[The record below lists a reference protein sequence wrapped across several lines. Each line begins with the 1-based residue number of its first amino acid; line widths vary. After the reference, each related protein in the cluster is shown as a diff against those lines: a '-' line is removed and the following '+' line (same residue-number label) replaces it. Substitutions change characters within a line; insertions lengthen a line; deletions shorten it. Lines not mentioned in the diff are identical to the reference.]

1 MDTELMNAY
10 VQKQNRLIGDLINKN
25 LMLDSQL
32 EIANKHIKELQSQ
45 LSDKKDKKTEE
56 QTYK

>member
-10 VQKQNRLIGDLINKN
+10 IQKQNRLIGELINKN

-32 EIANKHIKELQSQ
+32 EIAMKKLAQFEEKPSEDTKE
-45 LSDKKDKKTEE
+45 KA
-56 QTYK
+56 YK

>member
-10 VQKQNRLIGDLINKN
+10 IQKQNRLIGELINKN

-32 EIANKHIKELQSQ
+32 EIAMAKL
-45 LSDKKDKKTEE
+45 KKFEESKTEDTKE
-56 QTYK
+56 DKAYK

>member
-10 VQKQNRLIGDLINKN
+10 IQKQNRLIGELINKN

-32 EIANKHIKELQSQ
+32 EIAMAKLKKYEEAK
-45 LSDKKDKKTEE
+45 SDNEE
-56 QTYK
+56 KAYK

>member
-10 VQKQNRLIGDLINKN
+10 IQKQNRLIGELINKN

-32 EIANKHIKELQSQ
+32 EIAMAKLNKYEEAK
-45 LSDKKDKKTEE
+45 SDNEDKA
-56 QTYK
+56 YK